1 MPREDD
7 ECMDCLDLKR
17 LEKEKE
23 RLEAELEVYRR
34 LFDSVM
40 RAMVKKAFDGD
51 DITGRAKVM
60 SVLDRWEGSINAS
73 ITKRVGSKG

>member
-60 SVLDRWEGSINAS
+60 SVLDRWEGWD
-73 ITKRVGSKG
+73 R